1 MVIDF
6 TVQDVIH
13 RITTKFMHAFL
24 PDAKKLY
31 NLRAG
36 TGGCLTPLAWRTG
49 VPDTAIL
56 KVSDTACRA
65 RHPTSLRMSGTKW
78 AHDRAIADWEKVLFN
93 PNHAD
98 AWNNLEVL

>member
-31 NLRAG
+31 NHNLRAG
-36 TGGCLTPLAWRTG
+36 TGGCLAPL
-49 VPDTAIL
+49 
-56 KVSDTACRA
+56 
-65 RHPTSLRMSGTKW
+65 
-78 AHDRAIADWEKVLFN
+78 F
-93 PNHAD
+93 
-98 AWNNLEVL
+98 